1 MSYVRSVVVWML
13 VPFLVCLT
21 VWSTLEGVFDEE
33 LPIWIVA
40 IFAFFISYIIDQ
52 AIERV
57 RSPKLKALATSMGM
71 QFDDNLNWIPF
82 VLRTSK
88 YDCLEKTTVPF
99 LKQCTGF
106 RNIFV
111 LNSEPAI
118 FGCEYE
124 TGAGQHSTT
133 IYRTVYR
140 HKGEAVLDTDRVRE
154 IGWKIEI
161 GEGFTIYYKDK
172 YRTPPDAIREEYRQ
186 TQELHKSLRT

>member
-1 MSYVRSVVVWML
+1 MSFVRSIVVWTL
-13 VPFLVCLT
+13 IPGSGVLIA
-21 VWSTLEGVFDEE
+21 WSTLEGFSDSE
-33 LPIWIVA
+33 LTIWAVI
-40 IFAFFISYIIDQ
+40 IFSLFVSFITDQ
-52 AIERV
+52 AIERA

-124 TGAGQHSTT
+124 TGAGQYSVT

-140 HKGEAVLDTDRVRE
+140 HKGEAVIDTDRVRE

-186 TQELHKSLRT
+186 TQELH

>member
-1 MSYVRSVVVWML
+1 MSFLRNIVVWTL
-13 VPFLVCLT
+13 IPISGVLIAS
-21 VWSTLEGVFDEE
+21 STLEGFSDNE
-33 LPIWIVA
+33 LTIWVVV
-40 IFAFFISYIIDQ
+40 IFSLFVSYITDQ

-57 RSPKLKALATSMGM
+57 RSPKLNALATRMGM
-71 QFDDNLNWIPF
+71 QFDGNLSWIPF
-82 VLRTSK
+82 LPRKSK
-88 YDCLEKTTVPF
+88 YACLEKTTVPF
-99 LKQCTGF
+99 LNKCKGF

-118 FGCEYE
+118 FGCQYE

-140 HKGEAVLDTDRVRE
+140 HRGEAVIDTDRIRE
-154 IGWKIEI
+154 TGWEIEI